1 MGFKNNFNIEITEIR
16 HLDIAIE
23 AETEKEALA
32 KARMNYALG
41 KYAIDSKDIV
51 AAEFEVIDDANSNEK

>member
-1 MGFKNNFNIEITEIR
+1 MGFKNNFNIEIMEIR

-32 KARMNYALG
+32 KARMNYTLG
-41 KYAIDSKDIV
+41 KYVIDNKDIV

>member
-1 MGFKNNFNIEITEIR
+1 MGFKNNFNIEITEIS

-32 KARMNYALG
+32 KARMNYTLG
-41 KYAIDSKDIV
+41 KYVIDNKDIV
-51 AAEFEVIDDANSNEK
+51 AAEFEVIDDANSNEN

>member
-1 MGFKNNFNIEITEIR
+1 MGFNNNFNIEITEIR

-32 KARMNYALG
+32 KSRMNYTFV
-41 KYAIDSKDIV
+41 KYVSMIKIRSCKRRNMYAYL
-51 AAEFEVIDDANSNEK
+51 ESNL

>member
-32 KARMNYALG
+32 KARMNYTLG
-41 KYAIDSKDIV
+41 TVSYTHLITFIMC
-51 AAEFEVIDDANSNEK
+51 

>member
-32 KARMNYALG
+32 KARMNYTLG
-41 KYAIDSKDIV
+41 KYVIDNKDIV
-51 AAEFEVIDDANSNEK
+51 AAEFEVIDDANINEN

>member
-1 MGFKNNFNIEITEIR
+1 MGFKNNFHIEITEIR

-32 KARMNYALG
+32 KARMNYTLG
-41 KYAIDSKDIV
+41 KYVIDNKDIV

>member
-32 KARMNYALG
+32 KARMN
-41 KYAIDSKDIV
+41 
-51 AAEFEVIDDANSNEK
+51 

>member
-23 AETEKEALA
+23 AETEKEAL
-32 KARMNYALG
+32 G
-41 KYAIDSKDIV
+41 KYVIDNKDIV

>member
-1 MGFKNNFNIEITEIR
+1 MGFKEIR

-32 KARMNYALG
+32 KARMNYTLG
-41 KYAIDSKDIV
+41 KYVIDNKDIV

>member
-23 AETEKEALA
+23 AETEKEELA
-32 KARMNYALG
+32 KARMNYTLG
-41 KYAIDSKDIV
+41 KYVIDNKDIV
-51 AAEFEVIDDANSNEK
+51 AAEFEVIDDANSNEN